1 MLLLAM
7 AMMSFSQ
14 LSAQE
19 SAVDDHGLFNHL
31 SVGVGVGLTGISI
44 EAAAP
49 ITPYVTVRGGVN
61 IFPQIKVKTDL
72 DLDGEIPASYNGPRS
87 FEVEGKS
94 SLTTGHLL
102 FDVYPF
108 KTSAFHVTAGAYLG
122 SDKIITLKNT
132 KDGVLMDI
140 NRLNASL
147 PDGQKIGLDLGDY
160 LLTPDERGNVDATLK
175 VAAFR
180 PYLGVGFGR
189 AVPAKHRFAFNFD
202 MGVQFW
208 GTPEVYLRDHKL
220 TKADT
225 NSDTGEVLK
234 YLSKATV
241 YPVLN
246 FRIVGRIL

>member
-19 SAVDDHGLFNHL
+19 SAVDDHGIFNHL

-140 NRLNASL
+140 NRLNATR

-180 PYLGVGFGR
+180 PYL
-189 AVPAKHRFAFNFD
+189 A
-202 MGVQFW
+202 
-208 GTPEVYLRDHKL
+208 
-220 TKADT
+220 
-225 NSDTGEVLK
+225 
-234 YLSKATV
+234 
-241 YPVLN
+241 
-246 FRIVGRIL
+246 

>member
-19 SAVDDHGLFNHL
+19 SAVDDHGIFNHL

-102 FDVYPF
+102 FDV
-108 KTSAFHVTAGAYLG
+108 
-122 SDKIITLKNT
+122 
-132 KDGVLMDI
+132 
-140 NRLNASL
+140 
-147 PDGQKIGLDLGDY
+147 
-160 LLTPDERGNVDATLK
+160 
-175 VAAFR
+175 
-180 PYLGVGFGR
+180 
-189 AVPAKHRFAFNFD
+189 
-202 MGVQFW
+202 
-208 GTPEVYLRDHKL
+208 
-220 TKADT
+220 
-225 NSDTGEVLK
+225 
-234 YLSKATV
+234 
-241 YPVLN
+241 
-246 FRIVGRIL
+246 

>member
-19 SAVDDHGLFNHL
+19 SAVDDHGIFNHL

-108 KTSAFHVTAGAYLG
+108 KTSAFHVTISTDSTPLSPTARRL
-122 SDKIITLKNT
+122 
-132 KDGVLMDI
+132 VLTW
-140 NRLNASL
+140 ATTCL
-147 PDGQKIGLDLGDY
+147 PP
-160 LLTPDERGNVDATLK
+160 TSVVT
-175 VAAFR
+175 
-180 PYLGVGFGR
+180 
-189 AVPAKHRFAFNFD
+189 
-202 MGVQFW
+202 
-208 GTPEVYLRDHKL
+208 
-220 TKADT
+220 
-225 NSDTGEVLK
+225 
-234 YLSKATV
+234 
-241 YPVLN
+241 
-246 FRIVGRIL
+246 